1 LAQLSQAKLLVAG
14 AMAAVVSRT
23 AMAPLERV
31 KMDLLL
37 KTSKRSA
44 MQTALYVYEREG
56 IAGFWKGNGLNLLRT
71 APFKVSLSSVLC
83 SNMQ

>member
-1 LAQLSQAKLLVAG
+1 
-14 AMAAVVSRT
+14 
-23 AMAPLERV
+23 MAPLERI

-37 KTSKRSA
+37 KTSTRSA

-71 APFKVSLSSVLC
+71 APFKVRQSGE
-83 SNMQ
+83 